1 MLARGSDPIPMEVI
15 LTMRRA
21 CGFLLFFGLTS
32 LLFAQDAD
40 TMSYAAAATSKF
52 TNMAV
57 LPSCMTLSVQ
67 RGDPSKGPSVILL
80 KFKPGCVVPWHWH
93 TAAEQLIVV
102 SGTGKAQMRDD
113 KPFTVKPGDYVYLPA
128 KHIHEF
134 TAVTAVTMFDLPSA
148 AFDIHYV
155 DASGTE
161 ITPEQALMQKIAV
174 KPAAA
179 PVEKR

>member
-1 MLARGSDPIPMEVI
+1 M
-15 LTMRRA
+15 
-21 CGFLLFFGLTS
+21 LFFGLAS
-32 LLFAQDAD
+32 FLFAQDAG

-52 TNMAV
+52 GNMAV
-57 LPSCMTLSVQ
+57 LPSCITLSVQ

-93 TAAEQLIVV
+93 TAAEQLMVV
-102 SGTGKAQMRDD
+102 SGTGKAEMKDG
-113 KPFTVKPGDYVYLPA
+113 KPVTVHPGDYVFLPA
-128 KHIHEF
+128 KHIHQF
-134 TAVTAVTMFDLPSA
+134 TAVTAVTMFDLPDG

-161 ITPEQALMQKIAV
+161 IPPDKALAQKTAKVVV

-179 PVEKR
+179 PTEKH